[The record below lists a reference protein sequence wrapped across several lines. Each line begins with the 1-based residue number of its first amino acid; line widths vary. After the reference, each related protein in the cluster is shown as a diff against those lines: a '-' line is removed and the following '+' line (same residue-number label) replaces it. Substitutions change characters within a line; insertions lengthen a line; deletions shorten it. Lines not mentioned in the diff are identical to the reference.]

1 MRRWKKILSL
11 ILAGAFLFTGL
22 AGNAAVSAD
31 DLTQVMENGNNSYA
45 DTASDSS
52 EEVSSVSVSGDT
64 EQTENASSSEEN
76 DSDSAD
82 QQDTDSSDAAQ
93 SQLFYA
99 DPLPDNQ
106 ITDKTPL
113 RAALLQTPLQA
124 TEQDEVISSFST
136 EPFYGGAW
144 KDINGDGVEDYVWTA
159 KSQAAGH
166 RFNFRISFGLGTVF
180 DENGTALVYPADSIH
195 IRVPKTILKDRRG
208 GQGDSYEM
216 SVPSK
221 KDVDEA
227 LAGGE
232 KLDEDMSFGYYED
245 GDDIV
250 IYNFRDVDAG
260 TDAFVELSYITNQTT
275 FNYLDE
281 QESDPFHATISVTDP
296 ADQTTHQVTGEN
308 QTVWIDTQVELL
320 SSEAR
325 IPVKYSTWPW
335 GAAPTE
341 DGNGNSYDTEDYT
354 YLVWEIRSQIDDN
367 SQMYEFSVDDTFSGL
382 EARNGGQEVQV
393 NQDPAHPDIFPV
405 AVRFSGNGSYT
416 LMQAGHAVQNN
427 QTQSGL
433 RYDYV
438 LLALKKSFWDNM
450 DHWEISNDTKVTVT
464 PADRRQDE
472 NGNWS
477 GDDPSSETFTRKFSW
492 NKPSFSGVGGG
503 FGSWEH
509 ADGM

>member
-1 MRRWKKILSL
+1 MRGWKKILSL
-11 ILAGAFLFTGL
+11 LLAGTFLLTGS
-22 AGNAAVSAD
+22 AGNTAVYAND
-31 DLTQVMENGNNSYA
+31 QTQVMEAKDNSYA
-45 DTASDSS
+45 NSVSDSS
-52 EEVSSVSVSGDT
+52 ADSSSTSESVNT
-64 EQTENASSSEEN
+64 QQTETVSSSEEN
-76 DSDSAD
+76 DTDSAD
-82 QQDTDSSDAAQ
+82 QQNTDSSDEAQ

-124 TEQDEVISSFST
+124 TEQDNVITSFST

-180 DENGTALVYPADSIH
+180 DDNGTALTYPADSIH
-195 IRVPKTILKDRRG
+195 IRVPKTILKDRKG

-227 LAGGE
+227 RASGE

-296 ADQTTHQVTGEN
+296 ADQTTMHQVTGEN

-335 GAAPTE
+335 GTAPTE

-354 YLVWEIRSQIDDN
+354 YLVWGIRSQIDDN
-367 SQMYEFSVDDTFSGL
+367 SQMYDFSIDNTFSGL
-382 EARNGGQEVQV
+382 EARNDGQEVQV
-393 NQDPAHPDIFPV
+393 N
-405 AVRFSGNGSYT
+405 
-416 LMQAGHAVQNN
+416 
-427 QTQSGL
+427 
-433 RYDYV
+433 
-438 LLALKKSFWDNM
+438 
-450 DHWEISNDTKVTVT
+450 
-464 PADRRQDE
+464 
-472 NGNWS
+472 
-477 GDDPSSETFTRKFSW
+477 
-492 NKPSFSGVGGG
+492 
-503 FGSWEH
+503 
-509 ADGM
+509 